1 MKSQPSQPKRR
12 LPARGWVVILPTL
25 IILAV
30 VLLLTETTSAA
41 PSPAHPRRRVQPVDL
56 PGAAAALPDLPPG

>member
-1 MKSQPSQPKRR
+1 MNSQPSKPKRR
-12 LPARGWVVILPTL
+12 LPVKGWVVILPTL

-41 PSPAHPRRRVQPVDL
+41 PSPAHPRVRIRPVDL
-56 PGAAAALPDLPPG
+56 PGAAAALRDLSPG